1 VAALRTQLATA
12 ADLRDDDRCEIIHG
26 AIVHKASPSGAHG
39 ASQLALGGVIARRF
53 QRGPGGRWPGGWG
66 LASEVEIEYETHEV
80 YVHDVAGWRRDRV
93 PERPDGKPI
102 RIRPDWACEVL
113 SPSNTKH
120 DRVDKF
126 NVLHRIGVP
135 HYWIVDPVEQTLIVH
150 RWRPEGYL
158 VVLTAAAGDTVRAEP
173 FDAVEIAV
181 ATLFGADD
189 EE

>member
-1 VAALRTQLATA
+1 MAAPRTQVATA
-12 ADLRDDDRCEIIHG
+12 ADLRDVDRCEIIHG
-26 AIVHKASPSGAHG
+26 AIVHKASPSGEHS
-39 ASQLALGGVIARRF
+39 ASQFAFGNVLGRRF
-53 QRGPGGRWPGGWG
+53 QRNPGGRWPGGWWFG
-66 LASEVEIEYETHEV
+66 SEAEIEYETHEV

-93 PERPDGKPI
+93 AERPDGKPI
-102 RIRPDWACEVL
+102 RIKPDWACELL
-113 SPSNTKH
+113 SPSNTKR

-126 NVLHRIGVP
+126 NVLHRNAVP

-173 FDAVEIAV
+173 FDAVELVV

>member
-1 VAALRTQLATA
+1 MAAPRNQLATA

-26 AIVHKASPSGAHG
+26 AIVHKASLSGKHG
-39 ASQLALGGVIARRF
+39 ASQFAFGKVLGRRF
-53 QRGPGGRWPGGWG
+53 ERSPGGRWPGGWWFV
-66 LASEVEIEYETHEV
+66 SEAEVEYETHEV
-80 YVHDVAGWRRDRV
+80 YVHDVAGWLRDRV
-93 PERPDGKPI
+93 AEPPDGKPI
-102 RIRPDWACEVL
+102 RIRPDSVCEIL
-113 SPSNTKH
+113 SRSNTKH
-120 DRVDKF
+120 DLVDKF

-158 VVLTAAAGDTVRAEP
+158 VALTAAAGDTVRAEP

>member
-1 VAALRTQLATA
+1 MAAPRTQLATA

-26 AIVHKASPSGAHG
+26 AIVHKASPSGEHG
-39 ASQLALGGVIARRF
+39 GAQAAFAMALGRRF
-53 QRGPGGRWPGGWG
+53 QRSPGGRWPGGWWF
-66 LASEVEIEYETHEV
+66 ATEAEIEYETHEV

-93 PERPDGKPI
+93 PERPRGKPI
-102 RIRPDWACEVL
+102 RIMPDWACELL
-113 SPSNTKH
+113 SPSNMKR
-120 DRVDKF
+120 DLVDKF
-126 NVLHRIGVP
+126 TVLHRNAVP

>member
-1 VAALRTQLATA
+1 M
-12 ADLRDDDRCEIIHG
+12 
-26 AIVHKASPSGAHG
+26 
-39 ASQLALGGVIARRF
+39 
-53 QRGPGGRWPGGWG
+53 
-66 LASEVEIEYETHEV
+66 
-80 YVHDVAGWRRDRV
+80 
-93 PERPDGKPI
+93 PEPPDGKPI
-102 RIRPDWACEVL
+102 RIKPDWACELL

-126 NVLHRIGVP
+126 TVLHRNGVP
-135 HYWIVDPVEQTLIVH
+135 HYWIVDPIEQTLIVH